1 MAQDNANPIKTTAE
15 QGNPAKAVASKLQ
28 KQVGKQEPQ
37 QIPDATQSS
46 DDLFHSVLLEVGYKS
61 TGKISNFLA

>member
-1 MAQDNANPIKTTAE
+1 MAQDNANPIKTNTE

-28 KQVGKQEPQ
+28 KQVGQPQ
-37 QIPDATQSS
+37 QAPDNTQSS
-46 DDLFHSVLLEVGYKS
+46 DSLHSVLLEVGYKS